1 MVLVRKELGRTISLL
16 MSGTPQQSSS
26 LLAQPTRSTSRFFDA
41 QESIGNRVHSW
52 RSSTEM
58 VGTHDMKRT
67 LHKIQ
72 QRCVTSCLEPLRA
85 WRRFWFEPAD
95 PFTLGLIRVL
105 TGLMLT
111 YNLLVWGLDF
121 DAFFATEGLQPLQP
135 IRKLYD
141 GTAVFSF
148 WLYVPSDWIATVHWI
163 CVAFAVLFCLGAAT
177 RLTSVAAFVITIS
190 YSQRVP
196 VANFGLDQ
204 ILGMLCLYL
213 AIGPSGA
220 AVSLDEW
227 WRQGRTG
234 KNRSTS
240 RKHVSARIALRLM
253 QLHVCII
260 YFWAGFAKLK
270 GDSWWTGEAMWRVIA
285 NEEYQTI
292 DLTWMAQ
299 LPWLPYLIAHVTVA
313 WEVFFCVLVWNR
325 YLRPFMLAM
334 GTMMHV
340 GIGAFLGMWT
350 FGLVMTF
357 PYLAFSD
364 PKRWRNRL
372 NAVRRR
378 PSEPN
383 SATVESRA
391 SENASN
397 TELEAAAAEA

>member
-1 MVLVRKELGRTISLL
+1 
-16 MSGTPQQSSS
+16 
-26 LLAQPTRSTSRFFDA
+26 
-41 QESIGNRVHSW
+41 
-52 RSSTEM
+52 M
-58 VGTHDMKRT
+58 VGNHDMNRS
-67 LHKIQ
+67 LHKFRQ
-72 QRCVTSCLEPLRA
+72 QCVTSCAEPLQA

-227 WRQGRTG
+227 WRQRRTG

-334 GTMMHV
+334 GTLMHV

-364 PKRWRNRL
+364 PNRWRNRL
-372 NAVRRR
+372 NAVCRR

-383 SATVESRA
+383 SATVGSRA

-397 TELEAAAAEA
+397 AEFKAAAAEAQPAQRE